1 MTTRPLWYTPEQIAA
16 EEAAKKAATKANRMK
31 AFRSRRDEKLA
42 ESDWTQPPD
51 SPLSAEQKAAWA
63 AYRQALRDVP
73 ETANA
78 DGWVTWPAKPA

>member
-1 MTTRPLWYTPEQIAA
+1 MSRLYMTSEQIAA
-16 EEAAKKAATKANRMK
+16 EEAAKQEATRSSRLR
-31 AFRSRRDEKLA
+31 AFRKRRDAKLA
-42 ESDWTQPPD
+42 ECDWTQLAD

-78 DGWVTWPAKPA
+78 EGWVTWPPMPI